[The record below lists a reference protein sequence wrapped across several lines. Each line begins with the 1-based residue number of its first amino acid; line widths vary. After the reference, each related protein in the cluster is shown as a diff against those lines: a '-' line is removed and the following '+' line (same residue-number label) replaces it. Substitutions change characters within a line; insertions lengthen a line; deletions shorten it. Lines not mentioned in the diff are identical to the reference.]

1 MQTSRRYE
9 ARAQLGLTLV
19 ELLLALSILSLGALI
34 SASAINA
41 RSPRL
46 VVDQAAEQVVT
57 DLKRARLHAQET
69 GEKVSV
75 APHDNGYVI
84 SKLDLK
90 RLLRSDLDVQW
101 SSNSIE
107 GIVFAERFANP
118 GGRIEISKSGRKAI
132 ILIHAIT
139 GKIERVE

>member
-46 VVDQAAEQVVT
+46 AIDQTAEQVVT

-75 APHDNGYVI
+75 TPLDDGYIV
-84 SKLDLK
+84 SELALT
-90 RLLRSDLDVQW
+90 RLLRSDLDVKW
-101 SSNSIE
+101 MSNSIE
-107 GIVFAERFANP
+107 GIIFAERFANP
-118 GGRIEISKSGRKAI
+118 GGRIEISKNGHSAVIR
-132 ILIHAIT
+132 IHAIT